1 MISVR
6 KQEFIEMFLLGVVH
20 LVIGI
25 SGYIVKSNMIN
36 LIAFVVA
43 TSYSIFIYTKRK
55 FKKQQDDDD
64 SLQNK
69 NKAGHVTFLIF
80 IAILWNMALLRFL
93 WKKSRNYHVMWFRK
107 MILPIICRIRPRGIS
122 STVIGPAGYCLQ
134 IPITMFSA

>member
-36 LIAFVVA
+36 LIAFVVT

-80 IAILWNMALLRFL
+80 IAILTLFL
-93 WKKSRNYHVMWFRK
+93 GIMVLYGAFNGKGFYTTITLDLNFICI
-107 MILPIICRIRPRGIS
+107 ILGSLEIIYYLVFMYFDRS
-122 STVIGPAGYCLQ
+122 E
-134 IPITMFSA
+134 